1 MAKTALKIVYVKDNE
16 YLYGDVN
23 LIKINNINDLP
34 VGCEVYLVLNNVVS
48 RQQYRQKL
56 HSESM
61 DDYRDYQIHF
71 IGHFVRTGNLYKPI
85 MEEIV
90 INSPIKKEDPLEA
103 INF

>member
-23 LIKINNINDLP
+23 LIKIDNINDLP
-34 VGCEVYLVLNNVVS
+34 VGCEVYIVLNGVVS

-56 HSESM
+56 QSETI

-71 IGHFVRTGNLYKPI
+71 IGHFVRTGNLYKPVMNSI
-85 MEEIV
+85 IV
-90 INSPIKKEDPLEA
+90 DEVKNKKESLNE